1 MFSLPYTK
9 MHIGTQVVH
18 VLSLSYLPIDPAVEE
33 AEWGIDRYPVLVR
46 STHRCAVVDCERW
59 VWVGPHLHS
68 LS

>member
-33 AEWGIDRYPVLVR
+33 AEWGIDRYPVLSR
-46 STHRCAVVDCERW
+46 K
-59 VWVGPHLHS
+59 
-68 LS
+68 